1 MQRSKMQCLGLVM
14 LLCLLGT
21 SVSAEDPLRW
31 EAHEEITGMPY
42 EPPMTIQHC
51 HEDIGR
57 FLELMR
63 LKDQTVDRMKRVRAA
78 NEEVIRLQ
86 EKTIDHLQREC
97 R

>member
-1 MQRSKMQCLGLVM
+1 MMQRMGLVM

-21 SVSAEDPLRW
+21 SVYAEDSLRW
-31 EAHEEITGMPY
+31 KAHEEITGMPY

-63 LKDQTVDRMKRVRAA
+63 LKDQTLDHMERAKA
-78 NEEVIRLQ
+78 AREEVIRIQ
-86 EKTIDHLQREC
+86 EKTIDYLQKEC

>member
-1 MQRSKMQCLGLVM
+1 MKRSKLLGLVI

-21 SVSAEDPLRW
+21 SVHAEYPLRW

-63 LKDQTVDRMKRVRAA
+63 LKDQEADNLRRAKDVRDETIRV
-78 NEEVIRLQ
+78 Q
-86 EKTIDHLQREC
+86 EQTIDHLMREC